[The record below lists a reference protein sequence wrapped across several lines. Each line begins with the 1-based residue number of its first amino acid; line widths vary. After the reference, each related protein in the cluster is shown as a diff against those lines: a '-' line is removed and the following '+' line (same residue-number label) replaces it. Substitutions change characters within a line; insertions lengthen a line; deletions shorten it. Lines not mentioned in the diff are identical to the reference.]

1 MRTRGKLIGIGAAGN
16 KAAIEAIEQGVIER
30 SQVVL
35 LNSTLKDIPSEYEDI
50 SIKISKD
57 LGGCGK
63 ERLKGKQ
70 MMKDSLK
77 DSTFSADSFLDPDDK
92 MVVIVFSSE
101 GGTGSGAGPILAR
114 YFREV
119 VGANVHTF
127 IFTGFEADGRGL
139 QNTIDVF
146 KDMKDNFVIEAISNK
161 AFKNEDNRIKA
172 EQAANAEFAS
182 RLSALFG
189 NDIIDSSQNIDET
202 DHLKVVTTPGFMD
215 IETFELGE
223 IKNQKE
229 FNAVISEALD
239 NSKSLVFEPSVVR
252 LAVILN
258 VKEKT
263 LDKIDF
269 EFPALKKKLGVPFEL
284 FTHIQYNGGE
294 EYMTIIAS
302 GIKMPLEAIEKSY
315 KKFQEVSAQTDM
327 SSETF
332 FTKIAD
338 MQINDSDRYDM
349 TLGNRTDVIDEK
361 KKSSFFDED

>member
-1 MRTRGKLIGIGAAGN
+1 MRTRGKVIGIGAAGN
-16 KAAIEAIEQGVIER
+16 KAAIEAIKMGVIER

-50 SIKISKD
+50 SVKISKD

-63 ERLKGKQ
+63 ERLKGRQ

-77 DSTFSADSFLDPDDK
+77 DSTFDADSFLDPEDK

-119 VGANVHTF
+119 VGVNVHTF

-161 AFKNEDNRIKA
+161 AFKNEDNRVKA
-172 EQAANAEFAS
+172 EQAANVEFAR

-189 NDIIDSSQNIDET
+189 NDLIDSSQNIDET
-202 DHLKVVTTPGFMD
+202 DHLKVVTTTGFMD

-229 FNAVISEALD
+229 FNAVVAEALD
-239 NSKSLVFEPSVVR
+239 NSKSLGFEATAMR
-252 LAVILN
+252 MAVILN
-258 VKEKT
+258 VKERT

-269 EFPALKKKLGVPFEL
+269 DFPTLKKKLGIPFEL
-284 FTHIQYNGGE
+284 FTHIQYNGEE
-294 EYMTIIAS
+294 EYMTVIAG
-302 GIKMPLEAIEKSY
+302 GIKMPIEAVEKSY
-315 KKFQEVSAQTDM
+315 KKYLEITSQTDM
-327 SSETF
+327 SDEEF
-332 FTKIAD
+332 YGKIAELD
-338 MQINDSDRYDM
+338 TANDRFDM
-349 TLGNRTDVIDEK
+349 TLEGKKIIDDK
-361 KKSSFFDED
+361 KKAAFFED

>member
-16 KAAIEAIEQGVIER
+16 KAAIEAIKEGVIER
-30 SQVVL
+30 SQVIL

-63 ERLKGKQ
+63 ERLKGRQ

-77 DSTFSADSFLDPDDK
+77 DSTFDADSFLDPDDK

-101 GGTGSGAGPILAR
+101 GGTGSGAGPILAK

-172 EQAANAEFAS
+172 EQAANVEFAS

-189 NDIIDSSQNIDET
+189 NDLIDSSQNIDET

-229 FNAVISEALD
+229 FNAVVAEALD
-239 NSKSLVFEPSVVR
+239 TSKSLSFEPSVMR

-258 VKEKT
+258 VKERT

-269 EFPALKKKLGVPFEL
+269 EFPTLIKKLGTPFEL
-284 FTHIQYNGGE
+284 FTHIQYDGGD
-294 EYMTIIAS
+294 EYMTIVAG
-302 GIKMPLEAIEKSY
+302 GIKMPIEAIEKSY
-315 KKFQEVSAQTDM
+315 KRFQELSSQTDT
-327 SSETF
+327 SAEGFFSKVSEMDTDNNLF
-332 FTKIAD
+332 D
-338 MQINDSDRYDM
+338 MDLASRKA
-349 TLGNRTDVIDEK
+349 VDEK
-361 KKSSFFDED
+361 KKSDFFSDED

>member
-1 MRTRGKLIGIGAAGN
+1 MRTKGKLIGIGAAGN
-16 KAAIEAIEQGVIER
+16 KAAIEAIKEGVIER

-35 LNSTLKDIPSEYEDI
+35 LNSTLKDIPTEYEDI
-50 SIKISKD
+50 SVKISKD

-77 DSTFSADSFLDPDDK
+77 DSTFDADSFLDPEDK

-101 GGTGSGAGPILAR
+101 GGTGSGAGPILAK

-119 VGANVHTF
+119 VGVNVHTF

-161 AFKNEDNRIKA
+161 AFKGEDNRIKA
-172 EQAANAEFAS
+172 EQAANVEFAS

-189 NDIIDSSQNIDET
+189 NDLIDSSQNIDET

-215 IETFELGE
+215 IETFGLSE

-229 FNAVISEALD
+229 FNAVVAEALD
-239 NSKSLVFEPSVVR
+239 ASKSLSFEPSVMR
-252 LAVILN
+252 MAVILN
-258 VKEKT
+258 VKERT
-263 LDKIDF
+263 LDKVDF
-269 EFPALKKKLGVPFEL
+269 DFPTLKKKLGIPFEL
-284 FTHIQYNGGE
+284 FTHIQYNGE
-294 EYMTIIAS
+294 DEYMTVIAA
-302 GIKMPLEAIEKSY
+302 GIKMPLEAVEKSY
-315 KKFQEVSAQTDM
+315 KRFQELTSQTDM
-327 SSETF
+327 SAEGF
-332 FTKIAD
+332 FSKVAELDTENDKFD
-338 MQINDSDRYDM
+338 MD
-349 TLGNRTDVIDEK
+349 LGARKAVDDK
-361 KKSSFFDED
+361 KKSAFFDED

>member
-16 KAAIEAIEQGVIER
+16 KAAIEAINQGVIER
-30 SQVVL
+30 SNVIL

-50 SIKISKD
+50 SVKISKD

-63 ERLKGKQ
+63 ERLKGRQ

-77 DSTFSADSFLDPDDK
+77 DSTFDADSFLDPEDK

-101 GGTGSGAGPILAR
+101 GGTGSGAGPILAK

-119 VGANVHTF
+119 VGVNVHTF

-139 QNTIDVF
+139 QNTVDVF
-146 KDMKDNFVIEAISNK
+146 KDMKENFVIEAISNK

-215 IETFELGE
+215 IETFGLAG

-229 FNAVISEALD
+229 FNALVAEALD
-239 NSKSLVFEPSVVR
+239 TSKSLDFEPSAMR
-252 LAVILN
+252 MAIILN
-258 VKEKT
+258 IKEKT

-269 EFPALKKKLGVPFEL
+269 EFPTLKKKVGVAFEL
-284 FTHIQYNGGE
+284 FTHIQYNGEE
-294 EYMTIIAS
+294 EYMTVIAA
-302 GIKMPLEAIEKSY
+302 GIKMPLEAVEKSW
-315 KKFQEVSAQTDM
+315 KRFQEITSQTDM
-327 SSETF
+327 SSEGF
-332 FTKIAD
+332 FNKIAELDTGNKQFD
-338 MQINDSDRYDM
+338 MDLASRKAVDD
-349 TLGNRTDVIDEK
+349 K
-361 KKSSFFDED
+361 KKKSFFDED